1 MDHLPG
7 LQIREMLQAITTTQ
21 FGIQLNCMNCKI
33 IYKND
38 CAIQPKVNLLLYCR
52 LLKKC
57 AIYLLKQIPKTK
69 THTACMLDFL
79 IFLIILALY
88 FGSNNR
94 TRCVENN

>member
-1 MDHLPG
+1 MANPKFVLIYPAMDHLPG

-38 CAIQPKVNLLLYCR
+38 CAIQPKVNLLFYCR

-57 AIYLLKQIPKTK
+57 AILSFKTN
-69 THTACMLDFL
+69 T
-79 IFLIILALY
+79 
-88 FGSNNR
+88 
-94 TRCVENN
+94 EN